1 MASKNGFASMR
12 IDREVS
18 QTRSTKFSSSAMQI
32 MKNSFHLQVETRIQ
46 EHPPGMRARNAS
58 VELICCV
65 SDNNFD
71 STNIECKPQGLFG
84 QISAQ
89 N

>member
-46 EHPPGMRARNAS
+46 EHIDQRYGARDFCRQADPRREERQMGEDMRS
-58 VELICCV
+58 IHCCFQYFRLTV
-65 SDNNFD
+65 
-71 STNIECKPQGLFG
+71 
-84 QISAQ
+84 
-89 N
+89 